1 MWRFSRGCIGATP
14 VARAAELLAR
24 ARAHYDRPEHELAAL
39 ATNRGWRGFRGGAE
53 WMRAA
58 LATLRGV
65 APEGR
70 ATFEW
75 LGFVKYAIA
84 GSTASIVAAGAI
96 AMIVGSGD
104 VGIWCSFGWAS
115 LLLVVPVFYVVESR
129 MVFAFP
135 AALDGAARPF
145 ATSTRIVRNAGS
157 MAATT
162 AVVMRIAVEM
172 LLGGV
177 RGRGFVR
184 SWCVGC
190 LAVVMWYEDV
200 RSRSPGPGSAS

>member
-1 MWRFSRGCIGATP
+1 
-14 VARAAELLAR
+14 
-24 ARAHYDRPEHELAAL
+24 
-39 ATNRGWRGFRGGAE
+39 
-53 WMRAA
+53 MRAA

-65 APEGR
+65 APGGR

-84 GSTASIVAAGAI
+84 ASAASIVAAGAI
-96 AMIVGSGD
+96 AMIVGSGGD
-104 VGIWCSFGWAS
+104 GIWCSCGWAS

-135 AALDGAARPF
+135 AALDGAARPL
-145 ATSTRIVRNAGS
+145 ATSARIVQNAGS

-162 AVVMRIAVEM
+162 AVVMRIAAEM

-200 RSRSPGPGSAS
+200 RGRSPGAGSAS